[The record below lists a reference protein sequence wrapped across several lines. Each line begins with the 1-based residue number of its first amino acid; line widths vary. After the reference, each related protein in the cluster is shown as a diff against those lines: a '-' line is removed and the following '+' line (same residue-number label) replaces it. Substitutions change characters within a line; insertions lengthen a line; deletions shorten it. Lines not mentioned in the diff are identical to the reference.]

1 MSTSMRIPPFTS
13 GGRTTQP
20 ARCLPSAWMLQTAV
34 WQHRAMLEVQPVTA
48 DRWPDLERLFGPS
61 GAYSGCWCMWFRQ
74 SSAEYDR
81 DHGEPNRRAMR
92 GLVRANRVPGLIGY
106 VDGEPA
112 GWISVAPREEFGRVE
127 RSRIL
132 RRVDDRPVWSVVC
145 FFIHRE
151 HRRTGVG
158 RALLEAAVS
167 HARDGGARIVEGY
180 PWDLDAG
187 AKKQAAE
194 LFVGTL
200 PMFEAAGFREVAR
213 HAPARPI
220 VRRRVRPR

>member
-1 MSTSMRIPPFTS
+1 MWQHPSV
-13 GGRTTQP
+13 GNVDVQP
-20 ARCLPSAWMLQTAV
+20 ATP
-34 WQHRAMLEVQPVTA
+34 
-48 DRWPDLERLFGPS
+48 DRWADLERLFGPN

-92 GLVRANRVPGLIGY
+92 GLVRRNRVPGLIGY

-112 GWISVAPREEFGRVE
+112 GWVSVAPREEFGRLE
-127 RSRIL
+127 RSRTL
-132 RRVDDRPVWSVVC
+132 RRVDERAVWSVVC
-145 FFIHRE
+145 FFV
-151 HRRTGVG
+151 HRRHRRSGLTG
-158 RALLEAAVS
+158 ALLDAAVR
-167 HARDGGARIVEGY
+167 HARAGGARIIEAY

-187 AKKQAAE
+187 VTKTAAE

-213 HAPARPI
+213 HARGRPI
-220 VRRRVRPR
+220 VRKHVRPARS